1 MSYGEADVTFQSDVG
16 ALALPYNAS
25 VIPTM
30 QTLRIDQTI
39 QQSIT
44 TYVGAAL
51 TLDSQ
56 IDISARGQGQGNFK
70 ASGSGGGSVDSI
82 FDVQAQTAGVTLLR
96 GSSAVPEPSAP
107 VTVLLGAGMAGILS
121 RRRRHS

>member
-1 MSYGEADVTFQSDVG
+1 
-16 ALALPYNAS
+16 
-25 VIPTM
+25 M